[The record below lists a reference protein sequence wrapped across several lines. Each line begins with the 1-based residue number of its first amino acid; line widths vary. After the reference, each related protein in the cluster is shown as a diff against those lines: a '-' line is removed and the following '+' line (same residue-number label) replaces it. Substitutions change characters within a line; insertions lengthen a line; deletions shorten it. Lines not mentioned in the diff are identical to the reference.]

1 VRTSLKDRKKQ
12 YRIIYEE
19 LSKSHRIKVNRLS
32 SVLRI
37 NPNSASR
44 RLREAFELGY
54 VTLPQI
60 RRRSYANMKEYMYF
74 VRCENPLKLFRK
86 YKDDTN
92 VVYLAVMGG
101 FANMWLITKEEI
113 DVAGIVLV
121 FGYHSDY
128 HVSHAPDRLWERAI
142 EIMWQKA
149 MMFHPEEYN
158 PKEII
163 KTHWSKVIEWDEEDE
178 ILFREFKY
186 NARKK
191 LTPIMRNNLISSQ
204 KTYEFLDRLP
214 ECCTVFTRYFPES
227 KSAYDPYLF
236 MFETDY
242 EDFLIDLF
250 SQLPTSSFFFKVS
263 DKLFVDTH
271 VASSS
276 VRKSGV
282 DMSDISRL
290 HIPLLAEYLQN
301 RGIIRSEAHS
311 MIEYYWGK
319 DL

>member
-1 VRTSLKDRKKQ
+1 VRISLKDRKKQ

-32 SVLRI
+32 SILRI

-44 RLREAFELGY
+44 RLREAFDLGY
-54 VTLPQI
+54 ITLPQI
-60 RRRSYANMKEYMYF
+60 RRRSYANTKEYMYF
-74 VRCENPLKLFRK
+74 VRCENPLKLFRR
-86 YKDDTN
+86 YKDDTD

-101 FANMWLITKEEI
+101 FANMWLITKEKI
-113 DVAGIVLV
+113 DIAGIILV
-121 FGYHSDY
+121 FGCHSDY
-128 HVSHAPDRLWERAI
+128 HVSHVPDRLWERAI

-149 MMFHPEEYN
+149 ITFHPEEYK
-158 PKEII
+158 PKGII
-163 KTHWSKVIEWDEEDE
+163 KTHWSEVIEWDAEDE

-214 ECCTVFTRYFPES
+214 KCCTVFTRYFPES
-227 KSAYDPYLF
+227 KLAYDPYLF

-242 EDFLIDLF
+242 EDFIIDLF

-263 DKLFVDTH
+263 DKVFVLAN
-271 VASSS
+271 VKRSSM
-276 VRKSGV
+276 RNF
-282 DMSDISRL
+282 DINMSDIGEL
-290 HIPLLAEYLQN
+290 HVPLLVENLMD
-301 RGIIRSEAHS
+301 REIIKNESHAI
-311 MIEYYWGK
+311 IEYSWGK
-319 DL
+319 NL